1 MKWAAVALVL
11 AVLPARAEIAIQ
23 NVTSPGGIAAWLVAD
38 HEIPFTALEIR
49 FKGGTSL
56 DLPGSRGAVN
66 LMAAVGKSNLNLMLG
81 LKPTEKLLS
90 SDPLLRPILKNFE
103 SSKDSE
109 GFFGLSVMG
118 TLSNPRVVPR
128 RR

>member
-1 MKWAAVALVL
+1 MTLMKWAAVALVL

-66 LMAAVGKSNLNLMLG
+66 LMVATLEEGAGPLDAQGFAEARDGLAA
-81 LKPTEKLLS
+81 
-90 SDPLLRPILKNFE
+90 
-103 SSKDSE
+103 
-109 GFFGLSVMG
+109 GFRFFAAANTFHS
-118 TLSNPRVVPR
+118 
-128 RR
+128 